1 MKAWLF
7 QGQGSQRKGM
17 GAALFARF
25 PALVAEADAVLG
37 YSIERLCLEDPEQQL
52 NLTTFTQPAIYV
64 VSWLGYLA
72 AREDGVVASV
82 AAGHSVGEYAAL
94 TAAGALDF
102 SLGLRIVIERARLMA
117 QVQGGGLVAVLGQ
130 DRQRVQALL
139 DERPDAG
146 LAIANINSPT
156 QIIVGGTLAALEQ
169 LLEHC
174 TARGIRAIA
183 LKVSGPFHTA
193 HMAAVEQPF
202 REFLQR
208 MSGAFR
214 EPAFPVIAN
223 VHARPHTRDGLV
235 EALSTHLTHPVQ
247 WQQVIE
253 RMLAEGVEDF
263 IEIGQPAIL
272 GGMLKAIREQPAV
285 EWSNAPAR
293 PVLVIAP
300 DAPALLSE
308 LARHGA
314 MGLIDSHGL
323 DKKQLK
329 ARVLRLNAEPQV
341 GGRFGIRLHG
351 RADSALIDW
360 LADQAL
366 ACIEV
371 PAHWQPLRERCP
383 GVRWQVRVECID
395 ELEADVDAL
404 VIAADTHLPL
414 LLAALA
420 RRKPCGPKIGA
431 SGLIGSPASAQAMFD
446 MGVDFVVCGSV
457 FLLGSEAG
465 LPVERQQQ
473 LAGMTQAE
481 HHPLTDW
488 RYPEFAS
495 RTPGYVLDRLRNEQ
509 AEALQAFYLSDSG
522 GDQAALRDRLDD
534 AANPAAQ
541 ATCARRALQAHMLA
555 GLNQWQQP
563 GDASLW
569 LFNRW
574 RRRCR
579 PELPI
584 PMPTEQLLNLL
595 CPPLC
600 PSRTTP

>member
-156 QIIVGGTLAALEQ
+156 QIIVGARWQPLNS
-169 LLEHC
+169 C
-174 TARGIRAIA
+174 WSTAQRRDSAIA

-202 REFLQR
+202 RDFLQR

-247 WQQVIE
+247 WQQVVE

-285 EWSNAPAR
+285 ERSNAPAR

-323 DKKQLK
+323 DQKQLK
-329 ARVLRLNAEPQV
+329 ARV
-341 GGRFGIRLHG
+341 
-351 RADSALIDW
+351 
-360 LADQAL
+360 
-366 ACIEV
+366 
-371 PAHWQPLRERCP
+371 
-383 GVRWQVRVECID
+383 
-395 ELEADVDAL
+395 
-404 VIAADTHLPL
+404 
-414 LLAALA
+414 
-420 RRKPCGPKIGA
+420 
-431 SGLIGSPASAQAMFD
+431 
-446 MGVDFVVCGSV
+446 
-457 FLLGSEAG
+457 
-465 LPVERQQQ
+465 
-473 LAGMTQAE
+473 
-481 HHPLTDW
+481 
-488 RYPEFAS
+488 
-495 RTPGYVLDRLRNEQ
+495 
-509 AEALQAFYLSDSG
+509 
-522 GDQAALRDRLDD
+522 
-534 AANPAAQ
+534 
-541 ATCARRALQAHMLA
+541 CA
-555 GLNQWQQP
+555 
-563 GDASLW
+563 
-569 LFNRW
+569 
-574 RRRCR
+574 
-579 PELPI
+579 
-584 PMPTEQLLNLL
+584 
-595 CPPLC
+595 
-600 PSRTTP
+600 